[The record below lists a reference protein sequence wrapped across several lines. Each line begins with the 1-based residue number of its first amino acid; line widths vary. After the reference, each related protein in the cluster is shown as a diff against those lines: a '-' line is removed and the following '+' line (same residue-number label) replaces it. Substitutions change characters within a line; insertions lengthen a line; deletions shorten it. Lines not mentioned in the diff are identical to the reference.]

1 MLRRMPREPKTTAS
15 RGRRHL
21 VLACLLAC
29 APSAARA
36 QATDASNTDAY
47 PQLIGQAV
55 DEYNHANWAEARAL
69 FAQAHAI
76 QPSARTQRGLGLS
89 AFELRDYVDAIA
101 HLRDALADQRNA
113 LSPEQRDEV
122 GEVITR
128 AQRYVGAV
136 HVEIVPN
143 DAELLINGQRA
154 DKLEFELNVGD
165 YDFAAKAPG
174 YANAALKVNVQG
186 GRANTLRLEL
196 VPMKDA
202 APPAPARSSGV
213 GPAGASAAT
222 QSSIQPILGW
232 TAIGLSAASLAVGVA
247 LEIERGS
254 DLSRRD
260 AICRTGTES
269 DCDDRAQSRVDALT
283 TQARTASTIGTVA
296 LITSAAF
303 AAGGIAL
310 LLTAPSDERA
320 EQVTLAPVLGPVAQG
335 VMLSA
340 RAW

>member
-1 MLRRMPREPKTTAS
+1 MRREPKTTAS
-15 RGRRHL
+15 RRRHHF
-21 VLACLLAC
+21 VLACVLAC
-29 APSAARA
+29 APLAARA
-36 QATDASNTDAY
+36 QATDASNADAY

-55 DEYNHANWAEARAL
+55 DEYNHANWAEARTL

-76 QPSARTQRGLGLS
+76 QPSARTERGIGLS
-89 AFELRDYVDAIA
+89 AFELRDYVDAVA
-101 HLRDALADQRNA
+101 HLRDALDDQRNA
-113 LSPEQRDEV
+113 LSPEQRGEV

-136 HVEIVPN
+136 HVEIVPDN
-143 DAELLINGQRA
+143 AELLINGQRA

-202 APPAPARSSGV
+202 PPPTASRNASIES
-213 GPAGASAAT
+213 ADASAAT
-222 QSSIQPILGW
+222 QSPIQPILGW
-232 TAIGLSAASLAVGVA
+232 TAIGLSAASLALGVA
-247 LEIERGS
+247 FEIERGN

-260 AICRTGTES
+260 AICRTGAES
-269 DCDDRAQSRVDALT
+269 DCDERAQPRVDALT
-283 TQARTASTIGTVA
+283 AQARTAGTIGTVA

-303 AAGGIAL
+303 AAAGIAL
-310 LLTAPSDERA
+310 LLTAPSSERA